1 MGDSVSMKKCL
12 KKDSLIG
19 AVVLAILSVIAA
31 VLFFLNGFG
40 GAGFKS
46 SEVIPQDIENV
57 GIPIAMAMDDNYVYP
72 TIVSITSA
80 MENAREGTE
89 YSFYIMHNPKF
100 KEENKEKVKSLEN
113 KYSACHIHL
122 IDMGNQ
128 FKGANDR
135 GHITTP
141 TYYRLSL
148 SGLLTSIDKIIW
160 LDGDTLVFK
169 DLTDMYNIDMNDLCY
184 RGFLDE
190 TVDGTK
196 AFGVENDHYICA
208 GVMIINLE
216 ELRKD
221 GALEKFNTFIEK
233 NNSSLIQHDQ
243 TVINV
248 VYADK
253 IGILPPEYG
262 FFNSCATKEL
272 AEKYC
277 NKLKCPN
284 KYTKEEMINAL
295 NDLSVLHCIVKPW
308 KFFDI
313 YFADSWWKY
322 AEKTD
327 YYNEIRLAYSYNK

>member
-1 MGDSVSMKKCL
+1 MKKCL

-19 AVVLAILSVIAA
+19 TVVLTVLSVISII
-31 VLFFLNGFG
+31 LFALNGFG

-46 SEVIPQDIENV
+46 TEVIPQDIENI

-72 TIVSITSA
+72 TMVSITSA
-80 MENAREGTE
+80 MENINEGNE
-89 YSFYIMHNPKF
+89 YSFYIMHNPKL
-100 KEENKEKVKSLEN
+100 KDESKEKIKSLEN
-113 KYSACHIHL
+113 KYPACHIHL

-128 FKGANDR
+128 FKGANDK

-148 SGLLTSIDKIIW
+148 SGLLTNIDKIIW
-160 LDGDTLVFK
+160 LDGDTLIFK
-169 DLTDMYNIDMNDLCY
+169 DLTPMYNIDMDGLCY

-208 GVMIINLE
+208 GVMLINLE

-221 GALEKFNTFIEK
+221 GALEKFNRFMDK

-262 FFNSCATKEL
+262 FFNSYATQEL

-277 NKLKCPN
+277 TKLKYPN
-284 KYTKEEMINAL
+284 KYTKEEMNYAL
-295 NDLSVLHCIVKPW
+295 NNLSVLHCIVKPW

-313 YFADSWWKY
+313 YFADSWWEY
-322 AEKTD
+322 AQKTD
-327 YYNEIRLAYSYNK
+327 YYDEIKLMYSYDK